1 MSELP
6 PRAVPARRLEGQAIL
21 VTGASRGIGRAI
33 ALRLAA
39 EGARVGVNYRNDA
52 AAANAVVADI
62 VALGGVAVSL
72 AADVA
77 DAAAAQALVQAARE
91 QLGGFDAL
99 VNNAGIVRDNLL
111 LGMEEREWQE
121 VLATNLT
128 GMFHCCQAAA
138 KLMVRQRRGRIVNL
152 TSTSG
157 EHPNRGQVNYAAA
170 KGGVNAL
177 TKALAQELA
186 PRNITV
192 NAVAPGMIETEM
204 SAPVR
209 ALAGEQILAA
219 IALRRYGQPEDVAA
233 AVAFLLSSD
242 AAYITGHILHVD
254 GGLRA

>member
-1 MSELP
+1 MPEAVSNP
-6 PRAVPARRLEGQAIL
+6 PFAPRLQGQAVL

-39 EGARVGVNYRNDA
+39 EGARVAVNYHATPA
-52 AAANAVVADI
+52 AAQAVVDEI
-62 VALGGVAVSL
+62 GGHGGTAVAVPG
-72 AADVA
+72 DVA
-77 DAAAAQALVQAARE
+77 DAASAQALVAAARE
-91 QLGGFDAL
+91 QLGALDAL
-99 VNNAGIVRDNLL
+99 VNNAGIVKDNLL
-111 LGMEEREWQE
+111 LGMEEQEWAA

-138 KLMVRQRRGRIVNL
+138 KIMVRQRHGRIVNL
-152 TSTSG
+152 SSTCG

-177 TKALAQELA
+177 TRALAQELA

-204 SAPVR
+204 SAGVR
-209 ALAGEQILAA
+209 ALASEQILAA
-219 IALRRYGQPEDVAA
+219 IALKRYGQPAEVAA

-242 AAYITGHILHVD
+242 AAYITGHILNVD
-254 GGLRA
+254 GGLA